1 MNPLVLSAGQLKQ
14 ELTKVYNEVNL
25 QLFQI
30 GVKRL
35 RVDFVGDRILF
46 MTYHRRV
53 PAIRSVDEKNR
64 ELTRMMDILLIDEF
78 KALLKGRLETKY
90 EIKVVSILKDYDPET
105 ELSATVVV
113 LEQNVEMYLQKQSW
127 LVEWSQ
133 EWVQD
138 GRQYANEQGFGV
150 IPYPVCL
157 VLAAI
162 FIS

>member
-1 MNPLVLSAGQLKQ
+1 MNPLVISAGQLKQ
-14 ELTKVYNEVNL
+14 ELTKVYNDVNL

-30 GVKRL
+30 GVTRL

-78 KALLKGRLETKY
+78 KGQLKQRLEAKY

-113 LEQNVEMYLQKQSW
+113 LERNVETYLQKQS
-127 LVEWSQ
+127 
-133 EWVQD
+133 
-138 GRQYANEQGFGV
+138 
-150 IPYPVCL
+150 
-157 VLAAI
+157 
-162 FIS
+162 

>member
-30 GVKRL
+30 GVKQL

-113 LEQNVEMYLQKQSW
+113 LEQNVEMYLQKQS
-127 LVEWSQ
+127 
-133 EWVQD
+133 
-138 GRQYANEQGFGV
+138 
-150 IPYPVCL
+150 
-157 VLAAI
+157 
-162 FIS
+162 

>member
-1 MNPLVLSAGQLKQ
+1 MNPLVLSAGQFKQ

-78 KALLKGRLETKY
+78 KVLLKERLEVKY

-113 LEQNVEMYLQKQSW
+113 LDQNVETYLQRQS
-127 LVEWSQ
+127 
-133 EWVQD
+133 
-138 GRQYANEQGFGV
+138 
-150 IPYPVCL
+150 
-157 VLAAI
+157 
-162 FIS
+162 

>member
-1 MNPLVLSAGQLKQ
+1 
-14 ELTKVYNEVNL
+14 LTKVYNEVNL

-113 LEQNVEMYLQKQSW
+113 LEQNVEMYLQKQS
-127 LVEWSQ
+127 
-133 EWVQD
+133 
-138 GRQYANEQGFGV
+138 
-150 IPYPVCL
+150 
-157 VLAAI
+157 
-162 FIS
+162 

>member
-113 LEQNVEMYLQKQSW
+113 LEQNVEMYLQKQS
-127 LVEWSQ
+127 
-133 EWVQD
+133 
-138 GRQYANEQGFGV
+138 
-150 IPYPVCL
+150 
-157 VLAAI
+157 
-162 FIS
+162 

>member
-1 MNPLVLSAGQLKQ
+1 METSSIRGAAYMNPLLVSAGQFKQ

-30 GVKRL
+30 GVTRL
-35 RVDFVGDRILF
+35 RIDFVGDRILF

-78 KALLKGRLETKY
+78 KGQLKQRLEAKY
-90 EIKVVSILKDYDPET
+90 ETKVVSILKDYDPET

-113 LEQNVEMYLQKQSW
+113 LERNVETYLQKQS
-127 LVEWSQ
+127 
-133 EWVQD
+133 
-138 GRQYANEQGFGV
+138 
-150 IPYPVCL
+150 
-157 VLAAI
+157 
-162 FIS
+162 

>member
-78 KALLKGRLETKY
+78 KVLLKERLEAKY
-90 EIKVVSILKDYDPET
+90 KIKVVSILKDYDPET

-113 LEQNVEMYLQKQSW
+113 LEQNVEMYLQKQS
-127 LVEWSQ
+127 
-133 EWVQD
+133 
-138 GRQYANEQGFGV
+138 
-150 IPYPVCL
+150 
-157 VLAAI
+157 
-162 FIS
+162 